1 MTGVQTCALP
11 ISEEAA
17 FEERGT
23 LKLKYFVRRPKT
35 DYEIAPLAAKEEELK
50 DVPKLADR
58 VTVYGK
64 YDKIVNYHEE

>member
-1 MTGVQTCALP
+1 M
-11 ISEEAA
+11 
-17 FEERGT
+17 
-23 LKLKYFVRRPKT
+23 KLKYFVRRPKT